1 MWISCLQDLFC
12 MILYSQKLSQKII
25 LLMKEVIMKKILLL
39 LMVMFTF
46 ENCSFAENW
55 VYTSTFEGCPV
66 FTDIDSI
73 TFNKNGVNSIQ
84 KLIDEPSGAYVKYYC
99 NLNIDSDEFT
109 MRGDMYDKYGVIF
122 DHVKQT
128 TVGAQYDRI
137 VPALYKTLYKY
148 HREYHKELVARN
160 AIIAFEIIAILVL
173 LMYIKRKQKDE
184 KVVVS
189 EEKDSVEETDN
200 EQNLQE

>member
-1 MWISCLQDLFC
+1 
-12 MILYSQKLSQKII
+12 
-25 LLMKEVIMKKILLL
+25 MKKILLL